1 MMMMAAGG
9 NESPNKSTEGKTSA
23 CRQKEGKIMKVI
35 SLVILVIQNAS
46 LIFSIRYVWTL
57 AGDHGLATS
66 AVVMAE
72 ILKVLTCLFL
82 ITMQKTGQT
91 SSNGIAWV
99 GRTILL

>member
-1 MMMMAAGG
+1 MMMAAEG
-9 NESPNKSTEGKTSA
+9 NESPNRSTEDKTSA
-23 CRQKEGKIMKVI
+23 RRQNEVKIMKLI

-57 AGDHGLATS
+57 AGDHFLATS

-82 ITMQKTGQT
+82 ITMQKTGET
-91 SSNGIAWV
+91 STSGIAWV

>member
-1 MMMMAAGG
+1 MMAEAG
-9 NESPNKSTEGKTSA
+9 NESPNKSSEGTTSA
-23 CRQKEGKIMKVI
+23 HRHNEVKIMKFI

-46 LIFSIRYVWTL
+46 LIFSIRYVWRL
-57 AGDHGLATS
+57 AGDHCLATS